1 MANSKI
7 LVIEDNKL
15 NMKLVRDLLK
25 IGKYQVFEAVDAE
38 TGIELAQMHRP
49 DLILMDIQ
57 LPGINGLD
65 ATKILK
71 EKTKFNSI
79 PIIALTGC
87 AMRGDKKKALDA
99 GCVGYITKPIDT
111 RAFLEKIAQFLNGH
125 PKSTE

>member
-1 MANSKI
+1 MTNGKV

-25 IGKYQVFEAVDAE
+25 IGKYQVFEAGDAE
-38 TGIELAQMHRP
+38 TGIELAQVHKP

-71 EKTKFNSI
+71 EKTKFSSI

-111 RAFLEKIAQFLNGH
+111 RAFLEKIAQFLNGN

>member
-1 MANSKI
+1 MTNSKV

-25 IGKYQVFEAVDAE
+25 IGKYQVFEAGDAE
-38 TGIELAQMHRP
+38 TGIELAQVHKP
-49 DLILMDIQ
+49 ELILMDIQ

-71 EKTKFNSI
+71 EKTKFSSI

>member
-1 MANSKI
+1 MTNSKI

-38 TGIELAQMHRP
+38 TGIELAQEHKP

-71 EKTKFNSI
+71 EKTKFNST

-111 RAFLEKIAQFLNGH
+111 RAFLKKVAQFLNGH

>member
-1 MANSKI
+1 MTNGKV

-25 IGKYQVFEAVDAE
+25 IGKYQVFEAEDAE
-38 TGIELAQMHRP
+38 TGIELAQVHKP

-71 EKTKFNSI
+71 EKTKFSSI

-111 RAFLEKIAQFLNGH
+111 RAFLEKIAQFLNGN